1 MKSLSKDRVL
11 WLLRKEDLDSL
22 VILETDDITLET
34 IIFALKK
41 FKFDVDDHFF
51 IALAAELGLPYID
64 IEDLRAQ
71 SYRAPDL
78 PYGIIQDQLIF
89 LINITPES
97 VVIATANPF
106 NKPLFQRLELMF
118 KRNVD
123 VRIASIRAIEA
134 ANDSGYRE
142 IHKYRALRGLFDR
155 NPDESAYRVLY
166 PWQRNALLIGFFLLY
181 GLFLADGI
189 FALVLVFSVINIF
202 YYVFNPVKFYI
213 SLRGFSGSQ
222 NDFAVTKEEVE
233 ALDESTLPVY
243 TILIPL
249 YKEARILPN
258 ILKNIATLDYPKDKL
273 DVKLLFEEVD
283 TETIAEAKRLGLFG
297 NPQAIIPPMTREEY
311 RVFLRIFDPVLV
323 PDADIRTKPRACN
336 QGLFRAKGEY
346 CVIYDAEDDPE
357 PDQLKRAVVL
367 YRRISDDYACIQA
380 RLNYYNPSDNILTH
394 WFTIEYS
401 YWFDYY
407 LQGLDY
413 VGCPMPLGGT
423 SNHFRTKQLEKIGG
437 WDPYNVTEDADLGI
451 RIARRKL
458 KVGMMDS
465 YTYEEANS
473 HVWNW
478 VRQRS
483 RWNKGYIQT
492 YFVHMRKPKKLLED
506 LGWKQFFLFQVNFGG
521 NVLLPLLN
529 PLLWIITLLT
539 LTVPELLHFRVF
551 VLIAVF
557 SITNLFISN
566 WVYVGLHLVACIKD
580 GIYKEIPY
588 VLLFPF
594 YWVLISIGAWKGLL
608 QLLTDPFYWEKTIHG
623 IAKGFRPVVTV
634 PSVSEAVRQTPDHD
648 NEGK

>member
-1 MKSLSKDRVL
+1 MKSFTKDRVL
-11 WLLRKEDLDSL
+11 SLLRAEDLDSIA
-22 VILETDDITLET
+22 ILETDEITLEN
-34 IIFALKK
+34 IIFFLQKY
-41 FKFDVDDHFF
+41 KFDLDDHFF
-51 IALAAELGLPYID
+51 LALAAELGLPYVG
-64 IEDLRAQ
+64 IEQLRAQ
-71 SYRAPDL
+71 SYRAPGL
-78 PYGIIQDQLIF
+78 PYGIIKDQLIF
-89 LINITPES
+89 LMTITPES

-106 NKPLFQRLELMF
+106 NTRLVRRLETLF
-118 KRNVD
+118 RRKVEIH
-123 VRIASIRAIEA
+123 IASIHAIES

-142 IHKYRALRGLFDR
+142 IHKYQALKGLFDR

-166 PWQRNALLIGFFLLY
+166 PWQRNALLLIFFLLY
-181 GLFLADGI
+181 GLFLLDGI
-189 FALVLVFSVINIF
+189 FALVLVFSAINIF
-202 YYVFNPVKFYI
+202 YYIFNPVKFYI

-222 NDFAVTKEEVE
+222 NDFTVTDGEIA
-233 ALDESTLPVY
+233 ALDEGTLPIY

-258 ILKNIATLDYPKDKL
+258 ILKNISQLDYPRDKL
-273 DVKLLFEEVD
+273 DVKLLLEEVD
-283 TETIAEAKRLGLFG
+283 TETIAEAQRLGLFG
-297 NPQAIIPPMTREEY
+297 NPEVVIHPMTLEEY
-311 RVFLRIFDPVLV
+311 RVFLTIFDPVLV

-336 QGLFRAKGEY
+336 QGLYRAKGEY
-346 CVIYDAEDDPE
+346 CVIYDAEDDPD

-380 RLNYYNPSDNILTH
+380 RLNYYNPNDNLLTR

-423 SNHFRTKQLEKIGG
+423 SNHFKTKQLSRIGG

-451 RIARRKL
+451 RIARRGL

-465 YTYEEANS
+465 YTFEEANS
-473 HVWNW
+473 HLWNW
-478 VRQRS
+478 IRQRS
-483 RWNKGYIQT
+483 RWNKGYVQT
-492 YFVHMRKPKKLLED
+492 YFVHMRKPRKLLED

-529 PLLWIITLLT
+529 PLLWLITFLT
-539 LTVPELLHFRVF
+539 LAVPELLHFRVF

-566 WVYVGLHLVACIKD
+566 WVYVGLHLIACIKD
-580 GIYKEIPY
+580 KMYGQIPY
-588 VLLFPF
+588 VLLFPL

-608 QLLTDPFYWEKTIHG
+608 QILTDPFYWEKTIHG
-623 IAKGFRPVVTV
+623 ISKGFQPVATG
-634 PSVSEAVRQTPDHD
+634 PSGPEPGRAYDQ
-648 NEGK
+648 